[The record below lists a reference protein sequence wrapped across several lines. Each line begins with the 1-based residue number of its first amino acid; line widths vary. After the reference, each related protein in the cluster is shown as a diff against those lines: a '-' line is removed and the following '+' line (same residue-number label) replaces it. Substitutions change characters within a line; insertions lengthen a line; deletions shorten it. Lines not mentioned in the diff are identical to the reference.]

1 MGDEED
7 QDEPVAEPEPSHHN
21 GDPRTHAFHSWLYQK
36 IDPKVRAARR
46 KKFFGSGRRR
56 RAVDDDDDEEE
67 DISDDI
73 LLEVFNSED
82 TRGRNFDP
90 IRKGRADGTLRN
102 NDSRFHAFHAWLH
115 TPIDATARRA
125 RRQKLWRDYH
135 SKSERH
141 SITKRSAPPA
151 AEGISINLGV

>member
-1 MGDEED
+1 MSLTINVISG
-7 QDEPVAEPEPSHHN
+7 
-21 GDPRTHAFHSWLYQK
+21 LYQK

-82 TRGRNFDP
+82 TQAQNFDQM
-90 IRKGRADGTLRN
+90 RKGRADGTLQN
-102 NDSRFHAFHAWLH
+102 SDSRFHAFHACKNIISSRFCPFVCCSVFGRLG
-115 TPIDATARRA
+115 
-125 RRQKLWRDYH
+125 
-135 SKSERH
+135 
-141 SITKRSAPPA
+141 
-151 AEGISINLGV
+151 GIFC

>member
-1 MGDEED
+1 MSLTINVISG
-7 QDEPVAEPEPSHHN
+7 
-21 GDPRTHAFHSWLYQK
+21 LYQK

-56 RAVDDDDDEEE
+56 RAVEDDDDEEE

-82 TRGRNFDP
+82 TQGHNFDP

-102 NDSRFHAFHAWLH
+102 SDSRFHAFHACKN
-115 TPIDATARRA
+115 I
-125 RRQKLWRDYH
+125 
-135 SKSERH
+135 
-141 SITKRSAPPA
+141 
-151 AEGISINLGV
+151 ISSCHMLLSFCLLFFFWPVRGGWGVFC